1 MHLIGIQHHDPQPG
15 DYRLYAELFRRAP
28 LEIAHS
34 GDVIRYVGY
43 ESRAGRGS
51 HVRFLGAEAGS
62 TDHIPEGM
70 VAWEL
75 ADDTLTVVESQ
86 NGRRV
91 TVLSEAVSWLWFN
104 AGNDSPT
111 GEFRIERSGG
121 DMRMTANAHF
131 AADGASPADEVE
143 LVDYD
148 PAWPDM
154 FGGMARWLAAAIG
167 PDTALRIEHYGSTAI
182 PGMPAKPVIDILIE
196 IPSFED
202 AKRRAIPLFNS
213 PLWEYWWYS
222 DHMVFIKRETFMGAR
237 THHLHMAPAG
247 HDVWKGI
254 EFRDWLRTHQAD
266 AERYAGLKCR
276 LAAEHRSDR
285 EAYTRA
291 KGEFV
296 EEMRRRQ
303 QREQRPA

>member
-1 MHLIGIQHHDPQPG
+1 MLLIGIQQHDPRPG
-15 DYRLYAELFRRAP
+15 DYGIYAGLFRRAP
-28 LEIAHS
+28 VELPHTS
-34 GDVIRYVGY
+34 DVFRYVGY
-43 ESRAGRGS
+43 ESCAGHGF
-51 HVRFLGAEAGS
+51 HVRFLGVEVEAV
-62 TDHIPEGM
+62 DHIPEGM
-70 VAWEL
+70 VAWNL
-75 ADDTLTVVESQ
+75 NDSAWAVLISQ
-86 NGRRV
+86 NGRRS
-91 TVLSEAVSWLWFN
+91 TVLSGAISWQWFS

-111 GEFRIERSGG
+111 GEFRIERSGT
-121 DMRMTANAHF
+121 DMRMTANAYF
-131 AADGASPADEVE
+131 AVDGASPPDEVE

-202 AKRRAIPLFNS
+202 AKRRAIPLLNS

-247 HDVWKGI
+247 HEVWKGI

-266 AERYAGLKCR
+266 AERYAGLKRR

-296 EEMRRRQ
+296 EEIGRRQ
-303 QREQRPA
+303 QQRPT